1 MKSVQVFIVLSM
13 LLLSFTSPHDG
24 PVSILFNANPSGKE
38 CIEVLNHS
46 YEVELLDLI
55 NRYRI
60 QNGLVPLRVNKSL
73 MQASR
78 YHAADMA
85 NENYFEHATHNS
97 NSHSLQRGISTFKR
111 IGRFYDGFAN
121 TENIGAGYT
130 SPQSVFEGWVNSP
143 GHKKNLLN
151 KSATHMG
158 VGYYHNASSKYRN
171 YWVFESAAQ

>member
-1 MKSVQVFIVLSM
+1 MKSVQFFIVLSI
-13 LLLSFTSPHDG
+13 LLMSFSSPHEG
-24 PVSILFNANPSGKE
+24 PVSISFNANPSGKE
-38 CIEVLNHS
+38 RIKVLNHS
-46 YEVELLDLI
+46 YEVELLEYI
-55 NRYRI
+55 NQYRI
-60 QNGLVPLRVNKSL
+60 ENGLESLRISKSL

-85 NENYFEHATHNS
+85 NENYFEHATHNR
-97 NSHSLQRGISTFKR
+97 NSQSLQRGISTFKR

-121 TENIGAGYT
+121 TENIGAGYI